1 MSETLVGLSKEFAFP
16 NPPAR
21 FASDHV
27 KRLLVYLSSIGASDV
42 KFQTGN
48 CVIAKVNGLVH
59 RLTTRPLPPPEVED
73 ILTTLYGANGP
84 GRIKSGSEINIAYE
98 LHPTRN
104 ERYRFRVNAVGGTLM
119 GANAIEIT
127 IRTIA
132 LAPPTMDQ
140 VGLEPELRAGL
151 FPKDGIVIMAGATGS
166 GKSTT
171 LSTLIRAMLE
181 QVDGN
186 RFIMTFEAPIEYVY
200 DTVATP
206 SSTIFQTEIGPDANL
221 PTFDA
226 GVRSAMRRAP
236 DVILNGEM
244 RDLETVEATL
254 AAAQSGHAVY
264 TTVHAHSVVDTFRR
278 IVNFFPYQIHGSV
291 MNGLISSVRA
301 VCWQSL
307 VRTPDGKRVAIREYL
322 VFSREIREELMAVA
336 SQNMDAALVHMGS
349 LVEKHGQTV
358 QACAQ
363 RLYTVGRIDEA
374 TLRTLAPAAK

>member
-1 MSETLVGLSKEFAFP
+1 MSEAVVAPPSEFAFP

-21 FASDHV
+21 FSSDHV

-48 CVIAKVNGLVH
+48 CVIAKVNGVVH
-59 RLTTRPLPPPEVED
+59 RLTTRPLPPPEVEE
-73 ILTTLYGANGP
+73 ILTTLYGSNGP
-84 GRIKSGSEINIAYE
+84 GRIKSGSAIDIAYE
-98 LHPTRN
+98 LHPTRH

-127 IRTIA
+127 IRMIS
-132 LAPPTMDQ
+132 LEPPTMDQ

-171 LSTLIRAMLE
+171 LSTLMRHMLE

-244 RDLETVEATL
+244 RDIETIEATL

-301 VCWQSL
+301 VVWQSL

-322 VFSREIREELMAVA
+322 VFSSEIREELMAIA
-336 SQNMDAALVHMGS
+336 SQNMDAALVHMS
-349 LVEKHGQTV
+349 KLVEKHGQTV
-358 QACAQ
+358 RACAQ
-363 RLYTVGRIDEA
+363 RLHAEGRIDEA
-374 TLRTLAPAAK
+374 TLRSLAPAAT